1 MKANAMSA
9 NPSATWT
16 LIWHGCEVRR
26 VESSSQAALR
36 VELSVAC
43 VKAADGAEG
52 YLKGV
57 CLNWDQGQWQADAPL
72 RDILGGISQ
81 GHWLIDGALH
91 NTIAIPDTCGQ
102 PHTLSLRLISGTTLC
117 VQGHECRIT
126 VAPDAQFQESMAC

>member
-26 VESSSQAALR
+26 VESSNQTSLR
-36 VELSVAC
+36 VDLSVAC
-43 VKAADGAEG
+43 VKAPDGTEG

-57 CLNWDQGQWQADAPL
+57 LLNWPQATWQTDVPL
-72 RDILGGISQ
+72 NDILGGVAD
-81 GHWLIDGALH
+81 GHWLLDGVMHKTML
-91 NTIAIPDTCGQ
+91 IPCTCTS
-102 PHTLSLRLISGTTLC
+102 PHTLSLRLISGTELC
-117 VQGHECRIT
+117 VQGHECQIT